1 MEPIKTWFSTAE
13 AAEYTG
19 YHVKTLRLAAIDGR
33 LRSQQR
39 AGRQGHRRYRRE
51 WLDAF
56 VAGEYAQPV
65 ASAS

>member
-1 MEPIKTWFSTAE
+1 MWFTTAE

-19 YHVKTLRLAAIDGR
+19 MHVKTLRDAAIDGR

-39 AGRQGHRRYRRE
+39 SGRQGHRRYRRE

-56 VAGEYAQPV
+56 VSGEQPV
-65 ASAS
+65 TARSA